1 MLLTSKSDNH
11 DHLHSQHRHA
21 VIPTSEKLNAD
32 PTFTGRGV
40 TIAFLDSGFYPHPD
54 VVDRV
59 TAFHDIHGE
68 ENSLTEIVEPL
79 GHHWHG
85 TQTVVSCAGDG
96 RLCDGIYRG
105 LAHESQLVL
114 VKVSDRGR
122 IDDASIEKGLRWVI
136 ENRARYGIRILN
148 ISLGGDSDNGLAESS
163 INQLVEELV
172 DSGVVVTVAAGNSD
186 STPSTPPSSSPS
198 AITVGGYTDQNQFNE
213 SEFDL
218 YHSSFGAT
226 ADGHVKPE
234 IIAPAM
240 HIAAPIL
247 PRTDDHRIAETLSI
261 LLTTPEY
268 SFRNKLE
275 RFWTDAGLASA
286 ILGLPSEA
294 ARRRIEG
301 ELKNRKVVATH
312 YQHVD
317 GTSFAAPITA
327 SVAALMLQANPS
339 LTPMMVKDLL
349 ITTARRLGG
358 HPTIRQGFGI
368 LNARSAVELASKE
381 EHSFDRRNYFPPR
394 IERNRVLF
402 CFHDDAAQKV
412 TLCGD
417 FNGWNRESIPFTLN
431 GDGLWHASIPCHPAG
446 SYRYKFLI
454 DGLRWSED
462 PSHGLKEDDG
472 LGGFNSILSIA

>member
-32 PTFTGRGV
+32 PTFSGRGV

-68 ENSLTEIVEPL
+68 ENSFTEIVQPL

-114 VKVSDRGR
+114 VKISDRGH
-122 IDDASIEKGLRWVI
+122 IDDASIEEGLRWVI

-186 STPSTPPSSSPS
+186 STRSIPPASSPS

-368 LNARSAVELASKE
+368 LNARSAVELALKE

-394 IERNRVLF
+394 IERNRILF
-402 CFHDDAAQKV
+402 CFHDDAAKKV

-417 FNGWNRESIPFTLN
+417 FNGWDHESTPFVRN
-431 GDGLWHASIPCHPAG
+431 GNGLWQASIPCHAAG

-454 DGLRWSED
+454 DGLRWRED

-472 LGGFNSILSIA
+472 FGGFNSILSIA

>member
-1 MLLTSKSDNH
+1 MATSHFIETH
-11 DHLHSQHRHA
+11 DHPHSQNQYA
-21 VIPTSEKLNAD
+21 VLPTAERLGAETNYA
-32 PTFTGRGV
+32 GRGV

-54 VVDRV
+54 IADRV
-59 TAFHDIHGE
+59 IAFHHIHGE

-114 VKVSDRGR
+114 VKVSDRGH
-122 IDDASIEKGLRWVI
+122 IDDSSIEQGLRWVI

-186 STPSTPPSSSPS
+186 SARSIPPASSPS
-198 AITVGGYTDQNQFNE
+198 SITVGGYTDQNQFDQ
-213 SEFDL
+213 SEFGL
-218 YHSSFGAT
+218 YHSSFGPT
-226 ADGHVKPE
+226 ADGHIKPE

-240 HIAAPIL
+240 YIAAPIL
-247 PRTDDHRIAETLSI
+247 PSTNDHRIAETLSI
-261 LLTTPEY
+261 LLTTPDY
-268 SFRNKLE
+268 SFRERLE
-275 RFWTDAGLASA
+275 RSFEIAGLNPT
-286 ILGLPSEA
+286 ILGLSNDG
-294 ARRRIEG
+294 ARRLIEA
-301 ELKNRKVVATH
+301 ELMDRKIVATH

-327 SVAALMLQANPS
+327 SVAALRLQANPS
-339 LTPMMVKDLL
+339 LTPIMVKDLL

-381 EHSFDRRNYFPPR
+381 EHSFDRRKYFPPR
-394 IERNRVLF
+394 IERNRILF

-412 TLCGD
+412 MLCGD
-417 FNGWNRESIPFTLN
+417 FNGWHRESIPFARN

-472 LGGFNSILSIA
+472 HGGFNSILSIA